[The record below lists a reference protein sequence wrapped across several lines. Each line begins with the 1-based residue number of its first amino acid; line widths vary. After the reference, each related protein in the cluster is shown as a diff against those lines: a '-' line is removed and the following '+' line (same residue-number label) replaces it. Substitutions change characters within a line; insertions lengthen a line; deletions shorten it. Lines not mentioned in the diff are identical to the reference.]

1 MSIKTIGVAWLLAAS
16 LLPAAAHA
24 QAGGV
29 TAPTRAISTPDLKNL
44 QAYMRQ
50 SRRDVVAQNLRLT
63 PDEAKRFWPVY
74 DRYAADQTKIKDV
87 QYAMI
92 ADYAKTYGKYDDKAA
107 SVFIARWLDLD
118 MKSISLRTRY
128 LPQVGK
134 ALPGI
139 KAATF
144 FQIDRRINM
153 AIDLKITQLVPF
165 LQDQKTL
172 AR

>member
-63 PDEAKRFWPVY
+63 PDEARRFWPVY
-74 DRYAADQTKIKDV
+74 DRYAADQAKIKDV